1 MRYRLLG
8 YAAAVLDSAG
18 DDRSQ
23 VARQLAWF
31 TTAVHDDE
39 NLRRALTD
47 PNLATATRRAVVE
60 DILGQRAVAG
70 TTRLVGFAVS
80 VERAPDLPG
89 VLAALTALAEASDRA
104 TAGEGEPPEVQ
115 LPAGGHSATR
125 EQLDGYTTAL
135 FEELEDRGA
144 VEEIEDDLFRFARMV
159 ESTQALREAL
169 TTGRLPAPTRRAIVD
184 DLLGSRAQ
192 PATSLLV
199 GYATEVA
206 RPRDLVALLDWL
218 VERAASER
226 NRRVARVRSAVEL
239 DEDQRDRLAH
249 ALSQFTGRQV
259 EVRVVVDESLVGGL
273 VALVGDTV
281 IDASVRHQL
290 DRLHTEL
297 LAPE

>member
-1 MRYRLLG
+1 MRHRLLG

-18 DDRSQ
+18 DDRAQ
-23 VARQLAWF
+23 VARELAWF
-31 TTAVHDDE
+31 TSTIHDDE
-39 NLRRALTD
+39 GLRRALTD
-47 PNLATATRRAVVE
+47 PNLAAATRRAVVE
-60 DILGQRAVAG
+60 DILDQRALAG
-70 TTRLVGFAVS
+70 TARLVGFAVS

-89 VLAALTALAEASDRA
+89 VMAGLTALAEGRAQEPSDGEAA
-104 TAGEGEPPEVQ
+104 TSEP
-115 LPAGGHSATR
+115 PAGGHSATR
-125 EQLDGYTTAL
+125 EQLDGYATAQ
-135 FEELEDRGA
+135 FEELSERGA
-144 VEEIEDDLFRFARMV
+144 IENIEDDLFRFARMV
-159 ESTQALREAL
+159 ESTDSLREAL
-169 TTGRLPAPTRRAIVD
+169 TTGRLPAPTRRAIVA

-192 PATSLLV
+192 PATSLVV

-239 DEDQRDRLAH
+239 DEGQRDRLAH

-281 IDASVRHQL
+281 IDASVSHQL
-290 DRLHTEL
+290 DRLRTEL

>member
-1 MRYRLLG
+1 MRHRLLG

-18 DDRSQ
+18 DDLAQ
-23 VARQLAWF
+23 VARDLAWF
-31 TTAVHDDE
+31 TTTIHDDE
-39 NLRRALTD
+39 GLRRALTD
-47 PNLATATRRAVVE
+47 PNLAAATRRAVVE
-60 DILGQRAVAG
+60 DILDQRALPG
-70 TTRLVGFAVS
+70 TARLVGFAVS

-89 VLAALTALAEASDRA
+89 VMAGLTALAEGRAQEPSDGEAA
-104 TAGEGEPPEVQ
+104 TSEP
-115 LPAGGHSATR
+115 PAGGHPATR
-125 EQLDGYTTAL
+125 EQLDGYATAQ
-135 FEELEDRGA
+135 FEELSERGA
-144 VEEIEDDLFRFARMV
+144 IENIEDDLFRFARMV
-159 ESTQALREAL
+159 ESTASLREAL
-169 TTGRLPAPTRRAIVD
+169 TTGRLPAPTRRAIVA

-192 PATSLLV
+192 PATSLVV

-239 DEDQRDRLAH
+239 DEGQRDRLAH

-259 EVRVVVDESLVGGL
+259 EVRAVVDESLVGGL

-281 IDASVRHQL
+281 IDASVSHQL
-290 DRLHTEL
+290 DRLRTEL